1 MTGVTPTSRGTS
13 RSGDE
18 AGRDARK
25 RPLTTFLLFA
35 FPIGWATLAA
45 PAVLTSLPGE
55 PFLVAFLLF
64 GLLGPTLL
72 VTRWADGPG
81 AVRLLLSRAVR
92 WRFGIARWAVVL
104 FALPVLTLAIA
115 ALSGSLRAP
124 EQGWLAEAGTYLL
137 FTLVVGA
144 LLGNIWEETAWGGF
158 VQTRLMARHGLLV
171 GSLLTAPLFAGMH
184 IPMQFYGDWTWSGVG
199 QQLVILFA
207 MAPVYRYLLG
217 MLLLD
222 TGGSVLAIGVLHASW
237 NNAGKIGA
245 VDGAWQII
253 AAVLLLTVLLAV
265 ARRSRRAAS
274 PVGRDA
280 ERAAAAS
287 WLTERAVNT
296 RTETGPGRGRGRV
309 LNQR

>member
-13 RSGDE
+13 RSGE

-199 QQLVILFA
+199 VQLVILFA

-217 MLLLD
+217 MQLLD

-237 NNAGKIGA
+237 NAAGKLGA
-245 VDGAWQII
+245 VEGPWQVI
-253 AAVLLLTVLLAV
+253 AAVILLTALVALA
-265 ARRSRRAAS
+265 RMSSRSGSVR
-274 PVGRDA
+274 GRDA
-280 ERAAAAS
+280 ERAEAAG
-287 WLTERAVNT
+287 WLSRER
-296 RTETGPGRGRGRV
+296 TGAATAGS
-309 LNQR
+309 